1 MPPNLARKGIPM
13 AVLPRLTYDDL
24 RELPDDGKRYELL
37 EGVLYMSPAPSLR
50 HQSISL
56 QFGGW
61 LLRAE
66 AAGFGRA
73 FAAPVDVVLDPDT
86 VVQPDLIFV
95 RRERFD
101 ILTDANVQGAPD
113 LIIEILSPGT
123 RKRDLGVKR
132 QLYAQ
137 FRVPHYWIVDPI
149 GATVE
154 RYRFDERRQYVA
166 EPVLRVGDVL
176 TSPLFPDITLPVAM
190 LFA

>member
-1 MPPNLARKGIPM
+1 M

-37 EGVLYMSPAPSLR
+37 AGVLYMSPAPSLR
-50 HQSISL
+50 HQSIVTV
-56 QFGGW
+56 FVGW
-61 LLRAE
+61 LFLAQK
-66 AAGFGRA
+66 AGYGRV

-86 VVQPDLIFV
+86 VVQPDVNFV

-113 LIIEILSPGT
+113 LVIEILSTGT
-123 RKRDLGVKR
+123 RKRDLGAKR

-149 GATVE
+149 GATVD
-154 RYRFDERRQYVA
+154 RYRLDERGQYVA
-166 EPVLRVGDVL
+166 EPVLRAGDVL
-176 TSPLFPDITLPVAM
+176 ESSLFPEITLPVAM

>member
-1 MPPNLARKGIPM
+1 
-13 AVLPRLTYDDL
+13 
-24 RELPDDGKRYELL
+24 
-37 EGVLYMSPAPSLR
+37 
-50 HQSISL
+50 
-56 QFGGW
+56 

-66 AAGFGRA
+66 ATGLGRA
-73 FAAPVDVVLDPDT
+73 FAAPVDVALDPDT

-132 QLYAQ
+132 QLYAH

-154 RYRFDERRQYVA
+154 RYRLDERGQYVA

-176 TSPLFPDITLPVAM
+176 TLPHFPDITLPVAM